1 MWKRPVLIF
10 VPGLRG
16 EGEDVGARAAQDQG
30 SLRQPF
36 EGESTEVLEDGT
48 GSYKSNVP
56 GIFRGFSKNI
66 RVQISLGEKGEETKR
81 ENGYAPENGTPA
93 DLSDS
98 SAISEISGHFDL
110 IWAFA

>member
-1 MWKRPVLIF
+1 M
-10 VPGLRG
+10 
-16 EGEDVGARAAQDQG
+16 GAGIEENQG
-30 SLRQPF
+30 SLRQST
-36 EGESTEVLEDGT
+36 EGESTKVLQDGT
-48 GSYKSNVP
+48 SPHESNVP